1 MPVTGLIGRKLGM
14 TQIFTQEGR
23 WIPVTVVACG
33 PCRIVQIRTR
43 ERDGYEAVQ
52 LGFQEAK
59 EKHLNRP
66 LLGHFRKAGV
76 PGYRHLHE
84 FRGPV
89 EGLEVGQ
96 EITVSI
102 FEKGDRV
109 DVTGITKGKGFQGV
123 IRRHGFQGGPAS
135 HGSMFHR
142 APGSIGSSSFPSR
155 VFKNK
160 RLPGHMGHVRRTVQ
174 NLEVVEVRRE
184 EHLLLVRGA
193 VPGPRGAILWIR
205 KSVKA
210 GSREESQSA

>member
-14 TQIFTQEGR
+14 TQIFTPEGE

-76 PGYRHLHE
+76 PGYRYLHE

-96 EITVSI
+96 EVTVSI

-109 DVTGITKGKGFQGV
+109 DVTGITKGPVPFLPGSLRTSACLDTWAMFAGRSRTWKWWRCGRKNTSCWSGGRFPV
-123 IRRHGFQGGPAS
+123 PGGPFC
-135 HGSMFHR
+135 GSENR
-142 APGSIGSSSFPSR
+142 
-155 VFKNK
+155 
-160 RLPGHMGHVRRTVQ
+160 
-174 NLEVVEVRRE
+174 
-184 EHLLLVRGA
+184 
-193 VPGPRGAILWIR
+193 
-205 KSVKA
+205 
-210 GSREESQSA
+210 